1 MKGYI
6 LLSIAIVS
14 EVLATLCLKLS
25 DGFSNIIPSIGVVFG
40 YGLAFYLLSQSLAYM
55 SLSLA
60 YAVWSGVGTA
70 LTAILG
76 ILVFSDPLSFWVIL
90 GVVCIILGVV
100 LLNTSNATSE
110 EEAT

>member
-90 GVVCIILGVV
+90 GVICIILGVV

>member
-1 MKGYI
+1 M
-6 LLSIAIVS
+6 V
-14 EVLATLCLKLS
+14 
-25 DGFSNIIPSIGVVFG
+25 
-40 YGLAFYLLSQSLAYM
+40 
-55 SLSLA
+55 
-60 YAVWSGVGTA
+60 GVGTA

-100 LLNTSNATSE
+100 LLNTSKATSE